1 MTMDKKDVEFF
12 GKLSESFGP
21 SGFER
26 EPILLIKERYSRY
39 ADEILTDGLGSLIL
53 KKKGSSEEP
62 RVILAGHCDEVGFIV
77 CGLGEKGFLKFRAL
91 GGWAPITLP
100 AHKVVVRTKKGDI
113 IGTIVSKPP
122 HLMTPQ
128 EKEKVPKLEDLF
140 IDVGA
145 SSKEELEKLG
155 IRIGDPV
162 APLSPFEILKIE
174 DKELWLGKA
183 FDDRIGAFMAMEVI
197 KNLKE
202 SGVSHPNS
210 VYAAATVQE
219 EVGLRGA
226 ETTADVV
233 NPHVGIILEVDISGD
248 VPGVKPGEA
257 PAKMGEGPSIVTWD
271 KSMIPNQPLKE
282 FVIQVAEELKIP
294 YQLSAVSGGTDA
306 SRIHLHYKGVPSI
319 VIGIPTRHIH
329 SHNSILS
336 ANDVENAIK
345 LVTEVVKRLDKE
357 TVDSFTRI

>member
-1 MTMDKKDVEFF
+1 MTMDKEVVEFF

-26 EPILLIKERYSRY
+26 EPIRLVKERYAKY

-53 KKKGSSEEP
+53 KKRGTSDEP
-62 RVILAGHCDEVGFIV
+62 RIILAGHCDEVGFIV
-77 CGLGEKGFLKFRAL
+77 CGLDEKGFLKFRAL

-100 AHKVVVRTKKGDI
+100 AHKVVVRTRKGDLT
-113 IGTIVSKPP
+113 GVIVSKPP

-145 SSKEELEKLG
+145 SSKEDLEKLG
-155 IRIGDPV
+155 VRIGDPV
-162 APLSPFEILKIE
+162 APQSEFEVLKIGE
-174 DKELWLGKA
+174 KEIWMGKA

-197 KNLKE
+197 RAMKE

-233 NPHVGIILEVDISGD
+233 NPQVGIILEVDISGD

-257 PAKMGEGPSIVTWD
+257 PAKMGAGPSIVTWD

-282 FVIQVAEELKIP
+282 FVIQVAEEMKIP

-319 VIGIPTRHIH
+319 VIGVTTRHIH
-329 SHNSILS
+329 SHNSMLS
-336 ANDVENAIK
+336 ASDVENAIK
-345 LVTEVVKRLDKE
+345 LVTEVVKRLDQE
-357 TVDSFTRI
+357 TVSSFTKI

>member
-1 MTMDKKDVEFF
+1 MDKEVVEFF

-26 EPILLIKERYSRY
+26 EAIRLIKERYAKY
-39 ADEILTDGLGSLIL
+39 ADDILTDGLGSLIL
-53 KKKGSSEEP
+53 KKKGTSDEP
-62 RVILAGHCDEVGFIV
+62 RVILAGHCDEVGFII
-77 CGLGEKGFLKFRAL
+77 CGLDEKGFLKFRAL

-100 AHKVVVRTKKGDI
+100 AHRVVVRTRKGDV

-162 APLSPFEILKIE
+162 APLSHFRVLKVGE
-174 DKELWLGKA
+174 KELWMGKA
-183 FDDRIGAFMAMEVI
+183 FDDRIGALIAMEVLRS
-197 KNLKE
+197 LKE
-202 SGVSHPNS
+202 SNIQHPNT
-210 VYAAATVQE
+210 VFAAATVQE

-233 NPHVGIILEVDISGD
+233 NPQVGIVLEVDISGD

-257 PAKMGEGPSIVTWD
+257 PAKMGAGPSIVTWD

-306 SRIHLHYKGVPSI
+306 SRIHLHYRGVPSI

-336 ANDVENAIK
+336 VSDVENAIK
-345 LVTEVVKRLDKE
+345 LVTEVVKRLDQE
-357 TVDSFTRI
+357 TVSSFTKI

>member
-1 MTMDKKDVEFF
+1 MTLHKEDVEFF
-12 GKLSESFGP
+12 GELSESFGP

-26 EPILLIKERYSRY
+26 ETILLIKERYAKY
-39 ADEILTDGLGSLIL
+39 ADEVLTDGLGSLIL
-53 KKKGSSEEP
+53 KKRGNSDEP
-62 RVILAGHCDEVGFIV
+62 RIILAGHCDEVGFIV
-77 CGLGEKGFLKFRAL
+77 CDLGEKGFLKFRAL

-100 AHKVVVRTKKGDI
+100 AHKVRVRTRKGDL
-113 IGTIVSKPP
+113 IGVIVSKPP
-122 HLMTPQ
+122 HLMTPE
-128 EKEKVPKLEDLF
+128 EKEKVPKVEDLF

-145 SSKEELEKLG
+145 SSKKELEKMG
-155 IRIGDPV
+155 VRIGDPV
-162 APLSPFEILKIE
+162 APISTFQTIKVEEKEI
-174 DKELWLGKA
+174 WMGKA
-183 FDDRIGAFMAMEVI
+183 FDDRIGAFIAMEVL

-202 SGVSHPNS
+202 SGDNHPNT

-233 NPHVGIILEVDISGD
+233 NPQVGIVLEVDISGD

-257 PAKMGEGPSIVTWD
+257 PAKMGSGPSIVTWD
-271 KSMIPNQPLKE
+271 RSMIPNQALKE
-282 FVIQVAEELKIP
+282 FVIEVAEELKIP

-329 SHNSILS
+329 SHNSMLC
-336 ANDVENAIK
+336 AKDVENAIK
-345 LVTEVVKRLDKE
+345 LVTEVVKRLDREK
-357 TVDSFTRI
+357 VDSFTRI